1 MNDGTSEKRDIDRR
15 KLRKI
20 TELSLGIPIIA
31 ICLLVSPLL
40 NGFTKS
46 DGQTEFAFVMIYIF
60 GVWGALILMSF
71 IMSRL
76 LSSGADKR

>member
-1 MNDGTSEKRDIDRR
+1 MKNNTSTKRDIDRR

-46 DGQTEFAFVMIYIF
+46 DGKTEFAFVMIYIF
-60 GVWGALILMSF
+60 GVWGALILMAF

-76 LSSGADKR
+76 LSNGVDKK